1 MKFYRFAKRK
11 RETIEKSV
19 FEARLQELMTKE
31 RSAYKKRMLL
41 CKFLFI
47 LTATVLCGIYL
58 SLICLKAVYF
68 VEGVAETV
76 AIVILVLLAL
86 AFPIIFV
93 LICFLI
99 DKKLPTYGIPL
110 PNKILIAKCS
120 EPLREFY
127 SFSEPYLLTKCYA
140 CTDARWNNHDVCL
153 FFDHGHLCVTADII
167 HGFTHSY
174 QDLGCYKLEPAEF
187 FLQYVERGD
196 KIATLLTADRFAMY
210 LGKRAKSFICR
221 NIQTKD

>member
-11 RETIEKSV
+11 RESIEKSV

-41 CKFLFI
+41 RKFLFI

-58 SLICLKAVYF
+58 ILICLKAFYF
-68 VEGVAETV
+68 VEGVAEAV

-86 AFPIIFV
+86 AFLVIFG

-110 PNKILIAKCS
+110 PNKTLIAKCS
-120 EPLREFY
+120 AALRKFY
-127 SFSEPYLLTKCYA
+127 SFSEP
-140 CTDARWNNHDVCL
+140 
-153 FFDHGHLCVTADII
+153 
-167 HGFTHSY
+167 
-174 QDLGCYKLEPAEF
+174 
-187 FLQYVERGD
+187 
-196 KIATLLTADRFAMY
+196 
-210 LGKRAKSFICR
+210 
-221 NIQTKD
+221 

>member
-41 CKFLFI
+41 RKFLFF
-47 LTATVLCGIYL
+47 LTAIVLGGIYL
-58 SLICLKAVYF
+58 TLLILKALYF
-68 VEGVAETV
+68 DEGAAEAV
-76 AIVILVLLAL
+76 AIVLLVLLAL

-110 PNKILIAKCS
+110 PNKTLIAKCS